1 MSCCDENRLMP
12 VGEARQRLFDYFKE
26 SPDIVHVHL
35 LNAAGLTLA
44 EPVVSEIDVPPHDNS
59 AMDGYAFNSKDLN
72 SKDSAGEVAEALSLP
87 VSQRIPAGFAP
98 APLERN
104 TIARIFTGAPVPEG
118 ADTVIMQEDCSE
130 ADGVVSFPASFKAGA
145 HIRKRGEDIRAGS
158 EILAAGRRL
167 SPQDIG
173 LAASVGVG
181 QLSVYKPLKIALL
194 CSGDELLEP
203 GQPPEP
209 GKIYNSNRY
218 LLEPLLKQQGF
229 DVLDM
234 GTVEDTLEAT
244 LAALEQAANEADV
257 VITTGGV
264 SVGEEDYIKAA
275 VEELGGMSLW
285 KVAIKP
291 GKPFAFGHIQQT
303 PFIGLPGNPVSV
315 FATFLLLGLPY
326 LQQLQGSTWSH
337 WPTTS
342 MAAAFDVKKAGKRD
356 EFVRVKRVVSGDS
369 TVLKK
374 YPNQSSGVLS
384 SAAWCDGF
392 ALIPAGKTLEIGEK
406 VDFIALSDLMG

>member
-12 VGEARQRLFDYFKE
+12 VDEARQRLFDSFKA
-26 SPDIVHVHL
+26 SPDILQVPL
-35 LNAAGLTLA
+35 LSAVGLTLA
-44 EPVVSEIDVPPHDNS
+44 ESVVSEIDVPPHDNS
-59 AMDGYAFNSKDLN
+59 AMDGYAFNSKDL
-72 SKDSAGEVAEALSLP
+72 SSRGSVSDEQLSLS

-118 ADTVIMQEDCSE
+118 ADTVIMQEDCNE

-145 HIRKRGEDIRAGS
+145 HIRKKGEDIRAGS

-181 QLSVYKPLKIALL
+181 HLSVYRPLKIALL

-244 LAALEQAANEADV
+244 LAALEQAANESDV

-275 VEELGGMSLW
+275 VEALGGMNLW

-326 LQQLQGSTWSH
+326 LQQLQGGSWSH
-337 WPTTS
+337 WPTTQL
-342 MAAAFDVKKAGKRD
+342 AAAFDVKKAGKRD
-356 EFVRVKRVVSGDS
+356 EFLRVKRVVSGTS

-392 ALIPAGKTLEIGEK
+392 ALIPAGKTLEIGET
-406 VDFIALSDLMG
+406 VDFLALSDLMG